1 MPTLEQVNQVL
12 AHVIPDARLEI
23 NKLKRLVLRQGD
35 KKASIRVCTRT
46 GTRLSNPIHNIKMT
60 PIQEKALVQ
69 LIHWLRDKPHRGI
82 QFWMDFFPIGLV
94 RLIKQ
99 LGYESG
105 TECLICKGPAKEGCW
120 VIQPRWSGPACKK
133 CVTIHNLPTA

>member
-1 MPTLEQVNQVL
+1 MPTIEQVNQVL
-12 AHVIPDARLEI
+12 PHVIPDARLEI
-23 NKLKRLVLRQGD
+23 NKLKRLVLRHGD

-46 GTRLSNPIHNIKMT
+46 GIRLSNPIRNIKMT
-60 PIQEKALVQ
+60 LIQERALVQ

-82 QFWMDFFPIGLV
+82 KFWMDFFPIGLV

-105 TECLICKGPAKEGCW
+105 TECLICKGPARDGYW
-120 VIQPRWSGPACKK
+120 AVQPKWNGPACME
-133 CVTIHNLPTA
+133 CILAQNLPTA